1 MPDTKYIYCII
12 PVDKEMD
19 FGTIGLDN
27 ERVYTINR
35 KGLACVVSDA
45 GEDEYSLA
53 NEAHLK
59 AHQQVLE
66 KVMKQYEILPIRFGT
81 VAPSVKDVLRFLKQH
96 HKEFKRLFKKM
107 RGRVEIELEVFW
119 KEMKEIFD
127 EIVKVSKHLQALKA
141 NSKPKS
147 REDLIMAG
155 QFVAARLRQKKAK
168 EITKYMK
175 YLKGYISD
183 YQINPTARDEL
194 VLYGSFL
201 VDKNKL
207 DQFDRAVD
215 RLEEEN
221 RERVR
226 VRYIGPMP
234 PYSFADV
241 RI

>member
-1 MPDTKYIYCII
+1 MANAKYIYCVILA
-12 PVDKEMD
+12 DKEMD
-19 FGTIGLDN
+19 FGAIGLDD
-27 ERVYTINR
+27 ERVYIIHL
-35 KGLACVVSDA
+35 KGLACMVSDA

-59 AHQQVLE
+59 AHQLVLE
-66 KVMKQYEILPIRFGT
+66 KMMKQYETLPICFGT
-81 VAPSVKDVLRFLKQH
+81 VAPGTKEVFQFLKQH

-107 RGRVEIELEVFW
+107 RGKVEIELEVFW
-119 KEMKEIFD
+119 KEMKGVFD
-127 EIVKVSKHLQALKA
+127 EIVKKSKHLQTLKT

-155 QFVAARLRQKKAK
+155 QFVAAQLCQKKA
-168 EITKYMK
+168 EEVTKYMK

-183 YQINPTARDEL
+183 YQINSTTRDEL

-207 DQFDRAVD
+207 DQFDKAVD

-221 RERVR
+221 KERVK
-226 VRYIGPMP
+226 VCYIGPLP
-234 PYSFADV
+234 PYSFASV
-241 RI
+241 RM

>member
-1 MPDTKYIYCII
+1 MTHANYIYCII
-12 PVDKEMD
+12 STDKEMD
-19 FGTIGLDN
+19 LGGIGLDN

-66 KVMKQYEILPIRFGT
+66 KAMKQYEILPIRFGT
-81 VAPSVKDVLRFLKQH
+81 VAPGTKEVLRFLKQH
-96 HKEFKRLFKKM
+96 HKEFKRLFKKI
-107 RGRVEIELEVFW
+107 RGKVEVEIEVFW
-119 KEMKEIFD
+119 KEMNGIFD
-127 EIVKVSKHLQALKA
+127 EIVKKSKHLRDLKA

-155 QFVAARLRQKKAK
+155 QLVAAQLRQKKAK
-168 EITKYMK
+168 EVTKYIK

-201 VDKNKL
+201 VDKKRL
-207 DQFDRAVD
+207 DQFDQAVD

-241 RI
+241 RM